1 MAFKRKNREEIRVE
15 LTSMVDVVF
24 LLLIFFMISTTF
36 VESQG
41 IIVALPEASSE
52 KIQQAPEELTIY
64 LEKSGRIHLD
74 ERLISFSD
82 LEAHLAGYAE
92 RASTTTFIL
101 MADKKA
107 QHGRVVE
114 LMDAARRAG
123 FQKLAIATNP
133 TTKSE

>member
-1 MAFKRKNREEIRVE
+1 MSFKRKKREEIRVE

-41 IIVALPEASSE
+41 IVVALPTANSE
-52 KIQQAPEELTIY
+52 KIQQSPEEVKIY
-64 LEKSGRIHLD
+64 LEQSGRIHLD
-74 ERLISFSD
+74 EHLITFSD
-82 LEAHLAGYAE
+82 LEAHLASYAE
-92 RASTTTFIL
+92 QAATTTFIL

-123 FQKLAIATNP
+123 FQKLAIATDPNDKP
-133 TTKSE
+133 K